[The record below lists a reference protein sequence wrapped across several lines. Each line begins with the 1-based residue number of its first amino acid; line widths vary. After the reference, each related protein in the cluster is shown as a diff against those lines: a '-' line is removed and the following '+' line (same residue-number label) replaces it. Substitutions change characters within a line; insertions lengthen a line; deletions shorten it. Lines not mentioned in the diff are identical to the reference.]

1 MTFAPTAVTVAAE
14 TSGDPLAAHYR
25 RIGIPA
31 VSAAAALTKL
41 ARSKAPAKPAHR
53 PIEEFV
59 D

>member
-31 VSAAAALTKL
+31 VSAAAALTRPT
-41 ARSKAPAKPAHR
+41 RSKGPAKPAHR
-53 PIEEFV
+53 RIEDFV